1 MWSVTDDA
9 LLAGMTAGDPDAAA
23 AFVAR
28 FQRRVFG
35 LAITIVGDPRTAED
49 VAQEAL
55 LRAWRHGATYDP
67 RRGSVTTWLLSITRN
82 LAIDVMRVRRPL
94 AIAPDE
100 LVTLPLRTEDADPS
114 AVAAAHEDADRLRAA
129 VADLP
134 DEQRRAILLAGIAG
148 FSAREVAD
156 AEGIPLGTAKTR
168 IRTAM
173 LRLRAALVST
183 ERAE

>member
-1 MWSVTDDA
+1 MA
-9 LLAGMTAGDPDAAA
+9 AGDPDATE

-35 LAITIVGDPRTAED
+35 LAITIVGDPRAAED

-55 LRAWRHGATYDP
+55 LRAWRHGAAYDP
-67 RRGSVTTWLLSITRN
+67 RRGSVTTWLLAITRN

-94 AIAPDE
+94 AIAPEE
-100 LVTLPLRTEDADPS
+100 LVAMPLRTSHAEPATL
-114 AVAAAHEDADRLRAA
+114 AVAHDDAARLHAA

-134 DEQRRAILLAGIAG
+134 DEQRRAILLAGIGG
-148 FSAREVAD
+148 FSAREVAE

-173 LRLRAALVST
+173 LRLRAVLVT
-183 ERAE
+183 PDPAE